1 MAFILSLPRVR
12 RPSACQILLIPLVL
26 VLVLLGTSIH
36 LYRGLGVSDKT
47 CRDARDWKCQ
57 LEGSLSGR
65 GSASRLVAAT
75 TESFVSSV
83 GNGSS
88 SSGTGYGRLSS
99 AWQDAY
105 RSAAGLLGKHAS
117 AAAGGG
123 WSYRRDAD
131 NLGMTSA
138 QCQAAFPGLFDE
150 ITRARSNNDM
160 FHIIQDELDA
170 IRIANGRIR
179 ASILEGKL
187 HIIQASLNN
196 LEERARALAILGSI
210 HDAVIS
216 APTPVPDIEFVISVN
231 RHVEDITQPIWTPDR
246 MKDDIKVWLMPET
259 AMIVQDSYASPE
271 TGKAR
276 NAAPGDY
283 QVGFRDSLVADIEN
297 IESTL
302 SFADKTKQLRGIWI
316 DDDGHQEPARQKALV
331 RVAEG
336 QTWEDAHRNASGS
349 SSDPA
354 SSSVAELCR
363 YSFLAHDSSY
373 NTALTDGALLCDS
386 VIVTTRPTWITIYHG
401 LMYANQ
407 ARYHSHDRE
416 HPAVADWESGGGA
429 GIQNVVVAADDWG
442 DLQVKMRGLLRLPG
456 VAGRIAANNRQTFRE
471 RYLTAAAGACYWR
484 EMIHA
489 YGAVSF
495 RPAAWIDGDGSATT
509 TGAGEAAGTQGQRRR
524 GLHWENYV

>member
-1 MAFILSLPRVR
+1 MAFTLSLPRVR

-26 VLVLLGTSIH
+26 VLVLLGTSVH

-88 SSGTGYGRLSS
+88 SGGTGYGRLSS

-179 ASILEGKL
+179 ASILEGKVSLSGYPVVIAHSLTLNPAPHHSSQSQQPGRASQGSGNPGL
-187 HIIQASLNN
+187 HT
-196 LEERARALAILGSI
+196 RRRHLGS
-210 HDAVIS
+210 HS
-216 APTPVPDIEFVISVN
+216 
-231 RHVEDITQPIWTPDR
+231 
-246 MKDDIKVWLMPET
+246 
-259 AMIVQDSYASPE
+259 
-271 TGKAR
+271 G
-276 NAAPGDY
+276 PG
-283 QVGFRDSLVADIEN
+283 
-297 IESTL
+297 
-302 SFADKTKQLRGIWI
+302 
-316 DDDGHQEPARQKALV
+316 H
-331 RVAEG
+331 
-336 QTWEDAHRNASGS
+336 
-349 SSDPA
+349 
-354 SSSVAELCR
+354 
-363 YSFLAHDSSY
+363 
-373 NTALTDGALLCDS
+373 
-386 VIVTTRPTWITIYHG
+386 
-401 LMYANQ
+401 
-407 ARYHSHDRE
+407 
-416 HPAVADWESGGGA
+416 
-429 GIQNVVVAADDWG
+429 
-442 DLQVKMRGLLRLPG
+442 
-456 VAGRIAANNRQTFRE
+456 
-471 RYLTAAAGACYWR
+471 
-484 EMIHA
+484 
-489 YGAVSF
+489 
-495 RPAAWIDGDGSATT
+495 
-509 TGAGEAAGTQGQRRR
+509 
-524 GLHWENYV
+524 